1 MKRQLILL
9 ATILLWGLMINNAA
23 AQLVQGR
30 DYMPLS
36 PPQPTENSKK
46 IEVIEFF
53 WYGCIHCYHL
63 EAPLNA
69 WLKHKPADVEFRRV
83 PAVLQPAW
91 MPLTRTYYT
100 LVALGVADKY
110 HSAIFDAIH
119 KENRRNLVTDPN
131 AIASW
136 LATKGLDKQKFLDAY
151 NSFAVN
157 GRAQRAVDVSSAYN
171 IDGTPTLVI
180 NGKYLIAPHMD
191 GYATDGQIDYAAF
204 FHAVDQLIAQER
216 KGRKK

>member
-1 MKRQLILL
+1 MKRL
-9 ATILLWGLMINNAA
+9 TILLSAALLWAFMIHNAG

-30 DYMPLS
+30 DYLPLT
-36 PPQPTENSKK
+36 PPQPTEDSKK

-53 WYGCIHCYHL
+53 WYGCPHCYHL
-63 EAPLNA
+63 EPSLNA
-69 WLKHKPADVEFRRV
+69 WLRHKPADVEFRRV
-83 PAVLQPAW
+83 PAVLQSAW
-91 MPLTRTYYT
+91 MPLTRTYYA

-110 HSAIFDAIH
+110 HSAIFEAIH
-119 KENRRNLVTDPN
+119 KEGKRNLITDPN
-131 AIASW
+131 AIADW

-157 GRAQRAVDVSSAYN
+157 GRSQRAVDISGAYN
-171 IDGTPTLVI
+171 IDGTPTLAI

-204 FHAVDQLIAQER
+204 FRGVDQLIAQER
-216 KGRKK
+216 KGRK